1 MHQEQLIAVSEDPI
15 QEPLPAHAVQVE
27 HAVIIAAG
35 HGLRFGKI
43 TLLRPKP
50 LLEVLGLPLIE
61 RAIRTARKIGIWNFT
76 VITGHHAAMLESF
89 LGQKRFA
96 DVKIHCVRND
106 RWQRSNGLSVLT
118 AQGAVQEPFLLLMS
132 DHLFEADILR
142 KLLAKPLATGH
153 CRLAVDFRV
162 GNIFDLE
169 DATKVQVAEGRVE
182 RIGKE
187 LDAYNAIDCGVFL
200 CDRSLFDALE
210 SAVGKGNESLTDGIR
225 ELASEQRME
234 AEDIGDSFWQ
244 DVDNK
249 RDLEE
254 GERRLLNTLTSRTD
268 SWITRHV
275 NRKISLLVTRRL
287 AATHITPNQITLFNF
302 GLGLTAAACMVNGGY
317 FAVLLGALLFLLSSI
332 LDGCDGEIA
341 RLKFQQ
347 SRLGAWLDV
356 VTDNIT
362 HLALFGGI
370 TVGLMR
376 HTGSP
381 WYVVPGGL
389 LVLGALFSFLL
400 SVKGHK
406 RLGQNCG
413 PIFSESRLQ
422 DVTGTAKST
431 RLARMLDRAANRDF
445 AYLLVFLAGIDHID
459 WFLWIAG
466 LGAPI
471 FGILLYRALQRS
483 ERSGS

>member
-1 MHQEQLIAVSEDPI
+1 MHHEHLTTVSEDPV
-15 QEPLPAHAVQVE
+15 QRPLPGNGVRVE

-61 RAIRTARKIGIWNFT
+61 RAIRTAQKVGIRNFT
-76 VITGHHAAMLESF
+76 VITGHHAGMLESF
-89 LGQKRFA
+89 LDHKRFA
-96 DVKIHCVRND
+96 DLKIHCVRND
-106 RWQRSNGLSVLT
+106 RWQRPNGLSVLA

-142 KLLAKPLATGH
+142 KLLAKPLAPGH

-169 DATKVQVAEGRVE
+169 DATKVRVAEGRVKE
-182 RIGKE
+182 IGKE
-187 LDAYNAIDCGVFL
+187 LNSYNAIDCGIFL
-200 CDRSLFDALE
+200 CDRSLFEALGN
-210 SAVGKGNESLTDGIR
+210 AVGKGNESLTDGIR
-225 ELASEQRME
+225 ELANEQCME
-234 AEDIGDSFWQ
+234 AEDVGDSFWQ

-254 GERRLLNTLTSRTD
+254 AERRLLNSLTSRTD

-287 AATHITPNQITLFNF
+287 AATPIKPNQITLFNL
-302 GLGLTAAACMVNGGY
+302 GLGLAAAVCMAHGGY
-317 FAVLLGALLFLLSSI
+317 FAAWLGALLFLLSSI

-347 SRLGAWLDV
+347 SRFGAWLDV
-356 VTDNIT
+356 ATDNIT

-370 TVGLMR
+370 TLGLVS
-376 HTGSP
+376 HSGSA
-381 WYVVPGGL
+381 WYVLPGGL
-389 LVLGALFSFLL
+389 LVLGALFSFVL

-406 RLGQNCG
+406 RLGQDAG

-422 DVTGTAKST
+422 DATGSAKST

-445 AYLLVFLAGIDHID
+445 AYLLLFLAGIDHLD

-471 FGILLYRALQRS
+471 FGILLYRALRRG